1 MATSAFPAST
11 ALASAIGRFPDV
23 SRDAT
28 KPAVPL
34 LNVENALARALALN
48 AVALLGARE
57 PGETPDA

>member
-1 MATSAFPAST
+1 MAGWVFSVAGSV
-11 ALASAIGRFPDV
+11 ASAIGRFPDV
-23 SRDAT
+23 SPDAI

-48 AVALLGARE
+48 NVVLLGARE